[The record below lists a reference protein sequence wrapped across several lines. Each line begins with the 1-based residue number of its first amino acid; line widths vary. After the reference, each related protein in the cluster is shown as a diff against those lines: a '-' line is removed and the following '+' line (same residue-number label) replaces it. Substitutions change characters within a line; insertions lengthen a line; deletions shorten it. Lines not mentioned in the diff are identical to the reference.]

1 MRWLS
6 LALIAGCSSSG
17 KSVPAAGGPPAEPI
31 ASVHPLPSVSPMPS
45 CADAVLVVE
54 RGVERGAC
62 ASTLKDVTIVDLRD
76 TWTPKIFA
84 PPGDKA
90 PDYRAGYLALASER
104 DPAGKPLTPD
114 AALGELYGIVP
125 SLSIV
130 RDRFAQVARY
140 KCHAAVDSAPIAKLG
155 PRPWGQEHDGLVKAM
170 EQQRRVLGAQL
181 EKARA
186 ARGAKDLTTFDKD
199 RELGAAYAK
208 WKAADEQHA
217 GIVAAQQ
224 HLVCAGYLGAKEV
237 DGMMSWATGHA
248 LELFQRR
255 NFLMP
260 NYRLD
265 AETRT
270 ALTSDPR
277 ELDFRFALRVL
288 RERVVDATGLLE
300 DGTAGDGPK
309 PILGRMLDPEAMR
322 SSRGHEKPLPDGA
335 PDLVS
340 AAVEAAAK
348 QLGWTDPAKTG
359 AFLARHPGGVRVALA
374 LPARPAYHSA
384 HMQLSAVIDRG
395 DVYYDDAPTP
405 RVAQHRPSMT
415 LYVDDNGVR
424 RALVRWPT
432 TIGGW
437 SDVLLGGGVVQRWK
451 ESDVGPRVWRD
462 LFAAPTWLPPTST
475 PDRDLVKWVGPGKWD
490 VKRSIIGPGPNAA
503 FGMVLL
509 PHYLPAKNGQ
519 MLDNGIGTHGSATV
533 MSIVNGTSHGC
544 HRLYNQLAVRL
555 GSFLLSHRTHV
566 VKGQKPEFFRRIVRY
581 AGTFPVKIDTRGF
594 LYEMTPPVPIEVTRG
609 RILTARQFPPAAS
622 APARP

>member
-1 MRWLS
+1 MR
-6 LALIAGCSSSG
+6 C
-17 KSVPAAGGPPAEPI
+17 
-31 ASVHPLPSVSPMPS
+31 ASKL
-45 CADAVLVVE
+45 D
-54 RGVERGAC
+54 RGA
-62 ASTLKDVTIVDLRD
+62 TVVDLRD
-76 TWTPKIFA
+76 AWTPKIFA
-84 PPGDKA
+84 PPGDRM
-90 PDYRAGYLALASER
+90 PDYRATYLALASER
-104 DPAGKPLTPD
+104 DLAGKPLAPNE
-114 AALGELYGIVP
+114 ALGELYGIVP

-130 RDRFAQVARY
+130 RDRFAQTQRY
-140 KCHAAVDSAPIAKLG
+140 KCHAAVDSSPIAKLG
-155 PRPWGQEHDGLVKAM
+155 ARPLGQEHAGLVKMA
-170 EQQRRVLGAQL
+170 ELQRKTLGAQL
-181 EKARA
+181 DKARA
-186 ARGAKDLTTFDKD
+186 ARGAKDVSVFEGD
-199 RELGAAYAK
+199 RELGQIYAT
-208 WKAADEQHA
+208 WKAADDQHA

-224 HLVCAGYLGAKEV
+224 HLACAGYLGAKQV

-265 AETRT
+265 AETRS
-270 ALTSDPR
+270 ALTTDPR

-300 DGTAGDGPK
+300 DGSAGDGPR
-309 PILGRMLDPEAMR
+309 PILGRMLDPEQMR
-322 SSRGHEKPLPDGA
+322 AARGHEKALPNAA

-348 QLGWTDPAKTG
+348 QLGWTDPAKTA
-359 AFLARHPGGVRVALA
+359 AFLARHPGGVEVAIV
-374 LPARPAYHSA
+374 LPARPSYHSK

-395 DVYYDDAPTP
+395 DVYYDDVPTP
-405 RVAQHRPSMT
+405 RVAAHRPSMT
-415 LYVDDNGVR
+415 LYVDDNGTKR
-424 RALVRWPT
+424 PLVRWPT

-437 SDVLLGGGVVQRWK
+437 SDVLMGGGVVQRWK

-475 PDRDLVKWVGPGKWD
+475 PDRDLVKWVGAGKWD
-490 VKRSIIGPGPNAA
+490 LKRSIIGPGPNAA

-509 PHYLPAKNGQ
+509 PHYLPAKGR

-555 GSFLLSHRTHV
+555 GSFLLHHRNHV
-566 VKGQKPEFFRRIVRY
+566 VKGQKPEFYRRIVRF
-581 AGTFPVKIDTRGF
+581 AGTFPVRIDTRGF
-594 LYEMTPPVPIEVTRG
+594 LYEMTPPVPVEVTKG

>member
-1 MRWLS
+1 MEPTATPPRAVEQV
-6 LALIAGCSSSG
+6 AL
-17 KSVPAAGGPPAEPI
+17 PA
-31 ASVHPLPSVSPMPS
+31 
-45 CADAVLVVE
+45 CADAVIVVE
-54 RGVERGAC
+54 NGVERGGC
-62 ASTLKDVTIVDLRD
+62 ASALKGVTLVDLRD
-76 TWTPKIFA
+76 AWTPAIFA
-84 PPGDKA
+84 PPVDKA
-90 PDYRAGYLALASER
+90 PDYRSVYLALSAEK
-104 DPAGKPLTPD
+104 DAAGKPLAPD

-125 SLSIV
+125 SLAIV
-130 RDRFAQVARY
+130 RERFAQTARY

-155 PRPWGQEHDGLVKAM
+155 PRPLGQEHDGLVKMM

-186 ARGAKDLTTFDKD
+186 ARGAKDFATFDKD
-199 RELGAAYAK
+199 RELGATYER

-224 HLVCAGYLGAKEV
+224 HLVCAGYLGAKDV

-265 AETRT
+265 LETRT
-270 ALTSDPR
+270 ALTTDPR

-309 PILGRMLDPEAMR
+309 PILGRMIDPEAMR
-322 SSRGHEKPLPDGA
+322 AARGHEKALPNAA

-348 QLGWTDPAKTG
+348 QLGWTDPAKTA

-374 LPARPAYHSA
+374 LPAAPTYHSA

-405 RVAQHRPSMT
+405 RMPQHRPSMT
-415 LYVDDNGVR
+415 LYVDDNGVKR
-424 RALVRWPT
+424 PLVRWPT

-475 PDRDLVKWVGPGKWD
+475 PDRDLVKWIGPGKWD

-533 MSIVNGTSHGC
+533 MSIQNGTSHGC

-555 GSFLLSHRTHV
+555 GSFLLHHRNHV
-566 VKGQKPEFFRRIVRY
+566 VKGQKPEFFRRTVRY
-581 AGTFPVKIDTRGF
+581 AGVFPVKIDTRGF
-594 LYEMTPPVPIEVTRG
+594 LYEMTPPVPIEVTKG

>member
-1 MRWLS
+1 MRWLT
-6 LALIAGCSSSG
+6 LAVVAGCSSSG
-17 KSVPAAGGPPAEPI
+17 NRSVPAASGPPVEAKPEI
-31 ASVHPLPSVSPMPS
+31 AVAAPPT

-54 RGVERGAC
+54 QGRERGLQC
-62 ASTLKDVTIVDLRD
+62 ASRLRDVTIVDLRD
-76 TWTPKIFA
+76 AWTPKIFA
-84 PPGDKA
+84 PPGDKQ
-90 PDYRAGYLALASER
+90 PDYRATYLALASER
-104 DPAGKPLTPD
+104 DLAGKPLSPND
-114 AALGELYGIVP
+114 GLGELYGIVP
-125 SLSIV
+125 SLAIV
-130 RDRFAQVARY
+130 RERFAQTARY
-140 KCHAAVDSAPIAKLG
+140 RCHAAIDSSPIAKLG
-155 PRPWGQEHDGLVKAM
+155 PRPLGQEHDGLVRMA
-170 EQQRRVLGAQL
+170 EQQRRVLGVQL
-181 EKARA
+181 EKARV
-186 ARGAKDLTTFDKD
+186 ARGAPSFALFEND
-199 RELGAAYAK
+199 RELGPSYAR
-208 WKAADEQHA
+208 WKAADDQHA

-224 HLVCAGYLGAKEV
+224 HLVCAGYLGSKDV
-237 DGMMSWATGHA
+237 DGLMSWSTGHA

-265 AETRT
+265 PETRS
-270 ALTSDPR
+270 ALAMDPR
-277 ELDFRFALRVL
+277 ELDFRLALRIL

-309 PILGRMLDPEAMR
+309 PILGRMLDPDQMR
-322 SSRGHEKPLPDGA
+322 AARGHEKALPNAA

-348 QLGWTDPAKTG
+348 QLGWSDPAG
-359 AFLARHPGGVRVALA
+359 AAAFLARHPGGVRVAIA
-374 LPARPAYHSA
+374 LPAVPAYHGP

-395 DVYYDDAPTP
+395 DVFYDDVPTP
-405 RVAQHRPSMT
+405 RVVQHRPSMT
-415 LYVDDNGVR
+415 LYVDDRGTK

-437 SDVLLGGGVVQRWK
+437 SDVLLGGAVVQRWK

-475 PDRDLVKWVGPGKWD
+475 PDRDLVKWVGAGKWD
-490 VKRSIIGPGPNAA
+490 LKRSIIGPGPNAA

-509 PHYLPAKNGQ
+509 PHYLPAANGQ

-555 GSFLLSHRTHV
+555 GSFLLAHRTHV
-566 VKGQKPEFFRRIVRY
+566 VKGQKPEFFRRIVRF

-594 LYEMTPPVPIEVTRG
+594 LYEMTPPVPVEVTKG